1 MSFKRIKEDFFNG
14 INVIIIPRLETQAE
28 AIKKCSDQNKILF
41 INGYFEYGEPRKVHK
56 NYSPTNIENKEIPLK
71 HQEQIVHIRDEVRK
85 GTYKS
90 LKDIENDYAYKS
102 YKDRIILQEIIN
114 RNVPINKLNTKPAR
128 VI

>member
-1 MSFKRIKEDFFNG
+1 MSFKRIKEDYFNG
-14 INVIIIPRLETQAE
+14 INVEIFPRLESQEE
-28 AIKKCSDQNKILF
+28 AIKKCSDQRKTLF
-41 INGYFEYGEPRKVHK
+41 IKGCFEYGEPRKVHK
-56 NYSPTNIENKEIPLK
+56 NYSPTNIKNKEIPLK
-71 HQEQIVHIRDEVRK
+71 HQEQIVHIRDEVRN

-114 RNVPINKLNTKPAR
+114 RNVPVNKLNIEPAR